1 LTRCDYSHPT
11 PTSTPVSNARASSA
25 VRPARGLR
33 RSSGTGGRRLPDA
46 CVHGAGR
53 EAVGLSA
60 PAQVVI
66 LTVKSELFEL
76 PIVTLVAVP

>member
-1 LTRCDYSHPT
+1 MYS
-11 PTSTPVSNARASSA
+11 R
-25 VRPARGLR
+25 
-33 RSSGTGGRRLPDA
+33 GTGRWRMADGRVR
-46 CVHGAGR
+46 GAVR